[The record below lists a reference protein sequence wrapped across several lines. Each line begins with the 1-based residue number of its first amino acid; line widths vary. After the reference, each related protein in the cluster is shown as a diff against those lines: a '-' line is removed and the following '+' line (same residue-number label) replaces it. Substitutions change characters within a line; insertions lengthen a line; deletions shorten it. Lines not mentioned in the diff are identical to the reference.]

1 MEDLSVVWKVELEM
15 LGEGRGRVECLFYGL
30 GSGIFLVSYGGFWFF
45 YCLGFFLFDDR
56 GYNSIKMY
64 K

>member
-30 GSGIFLVSYGGFWFF
+30 GSGIFLVSYGGF
-45 YCLGFFLFDDR
+45 
-56 GYNSIKMY
+56 
-64 K
+64 